1 METARFTSDA
11 SCFGGELD
19 CGSGLLMLIR
29 AGLDR
34 LEPGQVLEVVST
46 EPTVWHDLPAWC
58 RVNAHP
64 LQGAVP
70 DGDRTRYYIQKG
82 TVSKG
87 EARPDWG
94 VQIPLRNGKELDTA
108 DWFVGRA
115 GEVPAHAATTDGFAP
130 RGSVLEPGAPDYDFF
145 INDKDEVWAENVA
158 ELYEQATAGQWDAS
172 RDIPWDRLKPLPEPM
187 ERAVCQIMTFLTEN
201 EFSALYVP
209 GKFIS
214 RINPRF
220 QEVVMFLCTHMM
232 DEARHIEVF
241 TKRAMANGGGL
252 QYSAA
257 SSQLSL
263 KTLFDQQD
271 FSCASFLLSVLGEGT
286 FVDLLRF
293 IQDHAPDP
301 VTAEIVWRARIDETR
316 HVHFG
321 VSHVRHYLKADPAHL
336 GKLTEAVRARATS
349 MEDVTGINPL
359 VQEALAV
366 LAGGGIEPDQV
377 QVGLERVRLLMRTMH
392 ENRIKRLV
400 TAGFTLDQAHEL
412 SELHTPNFM

>member
-1 METARFTSDA
+1 METARFKSDA
-11 SCFGGELD
+11 TCSGGNLD

-29 AGLDR
+29 AWLDR
-34 LEPGQVLEVVST
+34 LEAGQVLEVIST

-58 RVNAHP
+58 RVSAHD
-64 LQGAVP
+64 LLGAVP
-70 DGDRTRYYIQKG
+70 DGDRSHYYLRKG
-82 TVSKG
+82 TVSMG

-94 VQIPLRNGKELDTA
+94 VSLPLRNGKELATA

-115 GEVPAHAATTDGFAP
+115 GEVPAHARTSDGFAP
-130 RGSVLEPGAPDYDFF
+130 RGSVVEPGAPDYDFF
-145 INDKDEVWAENVA
+145 INDRDEVWADNVA

-172 RDIPWDRLKPLPEPM
+172 RDIPWDQLKPLPEPM

-214 RINPRF
+214 QINPRF

-232 DEARHIEVF
+232 DEARHIEAF
-241 TKRAMANGGGL
+241 TKRALANGGGF

-263 KTLFDQQD
+263 KTLYDQHD
-271 FSCASFLLSVLGEGT
+271 FTCASFLLSVQGEGT

-293 IQDHAPDP
+293 IEDHAPDP
-301 VTAEIVWRARIDETR
+301 VTAEIVRRVRLDETR

-321 VSHVRHYLKADPAHL
+321 MAHVRHYLAADPAHFQ
-336 GKLTEAVRARATS
+336 KLTEAVRARAS
-349 MEDVTGINPL
+349 FMEAVTGINPL

-366 LAGGGIEPDQV
+366 LAGGGIEPDQI
-377 QVGLERVRLLMRTMH
+377 QVGLERVRHLMKAMH

-400 TAGFTLDQAHEL
+400 SAGFSPEQAQEL

>member
-1 METARFTSDA
+1 METDRFTA
-11 SCFGGELD
+11 GATTFGGDLD

-46 EPTVWHDLPAWC
+46 EPSVWHDLPAWC

-64 LQGAVP
+64 LVGAVP
-70 DGDRTRYYIQKG
+70 DGDRTRYYVQKG
-82 TVSKG
+82 TVSRG

-94 VQIPLRNGKELDTA
+94 VQVPLRNGKELDTA
-108 DWFVGRA
+108 DWFVGRV
-115 GEVPAHAATTDGFAP
+115 GDVPDHAATTDGFAP

-145 INDKDEVWAENVA
+145 INDKDEVWADNIA

-172 RDIPWDRLKPLPEPM
+172 RDIPWSHLKPLPEPM
-187 ERAVCQIMTFLTEN
+187 ERAVCQIMTFLAEN

-214 RINPRF
+214 RINPRY
-220 QEVVMFLCTHMM
+220 QEVVMFLTTHMM

-263 KTLFDQQD
+263 KTLFDQTD
-271 FSCASFLLSVLGEGT
+271 FSSASFLLSVLGEGT

-293 IQDHAPDP
+293 IQDHAPEA
-301 VTAEIVWRARIDETR
+301 VTAEIVRRARIDETR

-321 VSHVRHYLKADPAHL
+321 VAHVRHYLKADPANAR
-336 GKLTEAVRARATS
+336 KLIEASHARAAV
-349 MEDVTGINPL
+349 MESVAGINPM
-359 VQEALAV
+359 VQEALAI

-377 QVGLERVRLLMRTMH
+377 QVGLARVRLLMKTMH

-400 TAGFTLDQAHEL
+400 TAGFTPEQAQEL

>member
-1 METARFTSDA
+1 MGPARLPSDA
-11 SCFGGELD
+11 TCFGGELD

-34 LEPGQVLEVVST
+34 LAPGQVLEVLST
-46 EPTVWHDLPAWC
+46 EPSVWHDLPAWC

-64 LQGAVP
+64 LVGAVP
-70 DGDRTRYYIQKG
+70 DGEWTRYYVQKG
-82 TVSKG
+82 TVSRG
-87 EARPDWG
+87 ESAPDWG
-94 VQIPLRNGKELDTA
+94 VRIPLRNGRELDTA

-115 GEVPAHAATTDGFAP
+115 GEVPLHAAAGQGFAP
-130 RGSVLEPGAPDYDFF
+130 RGSVLEPGAPDDDFL
-145 INDKDEVWAENVA
+145 INDRDEVWAANVA

-172 RDIPWDRLKPLPEPM
+172 RDIPWDRLEPLPEPM
-187 ERAVCQIMTFLTEN
+187 ERAVCQIMTFLAEN

-241 TKRAMANGGGL
+241 TKRALANGGGL

-263 KTLFDQQD
+263 KSLFAQED
-271 FSCASFLLSVLGEGT
+271 FSSASFLLSVLGEGT

-321 VSHVRHYLKADPAHL
+321 VSHVRHYLAADPGHL
-336 GKLTEAVRARATS
+336 RKLTEAVRARAAT
-349 MEDVTGINPL
+349 MEDVTGINPM
-359 VQEALAV
+359 VSEALAV
-366 LAGGGIEPDQV
+366 LAGGGIAPEQV
-377 QVGLERVRLLMRTMH
+377 QVGLERVRRLMKTMH

-400 TAGFTLDQAHEL
+400 TAGFSPEQAHEL